1 MSTLKLEEI
10 SYQYKNGDRRV
21 VNKVSCLFGSERL
34 AQWLA
39 LLAAARP
46 PSSP

>member
-21 VNKVSCLFGSERL
+21 VNKVSCLFGSNCVKCQDL
-34 AQWLA
+34 TTGLHNV
-39 LLAAARP
+39 
-46 PSSP
+46 